1 MKWAGVVIAIG
12 VGMVGITTAGA
23 DLVPVPPDSEAT
35 KAAADLVAIQG
46 VWTREMKNAQGAVFR
61 VEKRVEGKRETLV
74 MIDSNG
80 NTAYAQTN
88 KFELTLENGI
98 RRFTFRDLVV
108 TAGPDQGGKR
118 PGPESF
124 QYRLEGD
131 TLYEVW
137 GLIEGDRRPLALI
150 VWQRPKK

>member
-1 MKWAGVVIAIG
+1 MQPADADAAKA
-12 VGMVGITTAGA
+12 TA
-23 DLVPVPPDSEAT
+23 DLMAM
-35 KAAADLVAIQG
+35 QG
-46 VWTREMKNAQGAVFR
+46 VWTREMKNAQGAVLR
-61 VEKRVEGKRETLV
+61 VEKRVDRKHETL
-74 MIDSNG
+74 MMFDSNG
-80 NTAYAQTN
+80 NTIYAQTDN
-88 KFELTLENGI
+88 FELTLENGI

-137 GLIEGDRRPLALI
+137 GLIEGDRRPLSLF
-150 VWQRPKK
+150 VWKRPKK